1 MPRLRVLSL
10 RSAVDAPNYH
20 LDVPV
25 LGGSDAGYVLP
36 LVGWV
41 HPAGPTGSVVNVFEG
56 GSFVRSIHFNVDRP
70 DVAQRFGGPPR
81 VGFSGG
87 LLLAGR
93 PSHLILELRL
103 GPPGDPLSL
112 PFARIEVEHA
122 PVRTGLP
129 TRRQPLAITS
139 LGRTGTTLLM
149 GLLSR
154 HPAIAVHRLFPYE
167 TRLAG
172 YWMHTIK
179 VLAESPDLEGPS
191 QPSRVLDDP
200 FRVATSPF
208 GALPYTS
215 GNASASWLQCDFVDN
230 LARFAQQTIDEHY
243 DRLFD
248 AAAATHQR
256 YFAEKCLP
264 NHVPRLFREIY
275 PEAREVFLLRDFR
288 DMADSIQAL
297 NRRRGFKAFGEEGAH
312 SQRQFLDGLR
322 AGARALVEAIEE
334 RQQSALVIRYEDLVR
349 RPEAELRR
357 LLSYLELGPDDRLI
371 EQLVAAATH
380 PSELQTQ
387 HRTSDS
393 SDASVGRWRR
403 NESAEQRALVQEAF
417 DGLLQRAGYAPG

>member
-1 MPRLRVLSL
+1 M
-10 RSAVDAPNYH
+10 
-20 LDVPV
+20 
-25 LGGSDAGYVLP
+25 
-36 LVGWV
+36 
-41 HPAGPTGSVVNVFEG
+41 
-56 GSFVRSIHFNVDRP
+56 RSIHFNVDRP
-70 DVAQRFGGPPR
+70 DVAERFGGPPR

-93 PSHLILELRL
+93 PARLILELRL

-112 PFARIEVEHA
+112 PFARIEVEHS
-122 PVRTGLP
+122 PVRTGSP

-154 HPAIAVHRLFPYE
+154 HPAIAIHQLFPYE

-172 YWMHTIK
+172 HWMHTIK

-191 QPSRVLDDP
+191 QPSRVFDDP
-200 FRVATSPF
+200 FRIATSPF

-215 GNASASWLQCDFVDN
+215 GNASASWLQRDFVDN
-230 LARFAQQTIDEHY
+230 LARFAQQSIDDHY

-248 AAAATHQR
+248 ATAATHQR

-275 PEAREVFLLRDFR
+275 PAAREVFLLRDFR
-288 DMADSIQAL
+288 DVAQSIQAL
-297 NRRRGFKAFGEEGAH
+297 NRRRGFKAFGEEGAL

-322 AGARALVEAIEE
+322 SAARTLVEAVEE
-334 RQQSALVIRYEDLVR
+334 RQQSALVLRYEELVL
-349 RPEAELRR
+349 RPDVELRR
-357 LLSYLELGPDDRLI
+357 LLTYLELDPDDRLI
-371 EQLVAAATH
+371 EQLVAAATR
-380 PSELQTQ
+380 PSELQAQ

-393 SDASVGRWRR
+393 SRASIGRWRR
-403 NESAEQRALVQEAF
+403 DESAAQRALLQEAF
-417 DGLLQRAGYAPG
+417 DDLLPRAGYAAVSEDQ